1 MLLPAVMAYSDGEPV
16 VIVDSVMIT
25 AAKNRAAVDALRRE
39 RDTAHRRAEGLS
51 REIEQIRCALHS
63 TQLLHETSSRI
74 STALKLMAIAA
85 CAIAM
90 LTGCT
95 KTDEEVSTV
104 EVRIASQWVVE
115 VVGTVEEGWQAQL
128 SPLRA
133 AAEQFQDEAAR
144 SAPLETYAADWSIGR
159 FNIRP
164 STARSALDWAFT
176 QGIAADFGY
185 DRPLDDEEVVRDIM
199 DPDRA
204 ASLVKLILAQL
215 RDDHPGLREKTWD
228 TIEATDQYLAKLY
241 SGYLG
246 AGGAW
251 EAWRSDLLPG
261 DEARLRLGCTDDGT
275 RCTVIRQHRP
285 DAEG

>member
-1 MLLPAVMAYSDGEPV
+1 MKLLRLV
-16 VIVDSVMIT
+16 VI
-25 AAKNRAAVDALRRE
+25 A
-39 RDTAHRRAEGLS
+39 GLV
-51 REIEQIRCALHS
+51 
-63 TQLLHETSSRI
+63 
-74 STALKLMAIAA
+74 IAA
-85 CAIAM
+85 

-95 KTDEEVSTV
+95 KTDEGVSTV

-115 VVGTVEEGWQAQL
+115 VIGTAEETWQAQL

-133 AAEQFQDEAAR
+133 TAEQFQDQAAR
-144 SAPLETYAADWSIGR
+144 SAPLEAYAADWSIGR

-164 STARSALDWAFT
+164 STARSALNWAFAR
-176 QGIAADFGY
+176 GIAADFGY
-185 DRPLDDEEVVRDIM
+185 DQPLGDEEIVREIM
-199 DPDRA
+199 DPVRA

-215 RDDHPGLREKTWD
+215 RDDHPGLREMAWD
-228 TIEATDQYLAKLY
+228 TIEAEDEYVAKLY

-275 RCTVIRQHRP
+275 RCTVIRQYRP
-285 DAEG
+285 SSEG